1 LSALGVAL
9 PRLQLPTQC
18 NGFGDG
24 GPPSSPLYPKWYKAR
39 RSLTRL
45 HWVAILYG
53 RMRADLAVTR
63 GVHAAYDVMKA
74 WMEEHEYESV
84 QQMQGSMSQ
93 RKVAHPNAFL
103 RANYLK
109 VLSSYAMRA

>member
-1 LSALGVAL
+1 VLPDPPALGGQPVRPQAC
-9 PRLQLPTQC
+9 RS
-18 NGFGDG
+18 G
-24 GPPSSPLYPKWYKAR
+24 GRQDAH
-39 RSLTRL
+39 TT
-45 HWVAILYG
+45 H
-53 RMRADLAVTR
+53 
-63 GVHAAYDVMKA
+63 DVMKA

-93 RKVAHPNAFL
+93 RKVAHPKAFL